1 MQLISYQT
9 KKNNFFYLAAILLA
23 ILVPIS
29 VLACKVSSPNS
40 IPMPLFKNALNLW
53 LYPISINWLL
63 VFSLS
68 TLPFWTLVFVESLFL
83 YKREQVPSVDAL
95 FTAIYANTFA
105 LISGGIWTVIYL
117 FADKDLGKS
126 VISSGLMNASGII
139 AVCFWLMLRNFCKQT
154 GCLVI
159 LRNWHFYQHIPLIAG
174 ITFWGWNILNFW
186 LAGIVVSTPTSQYAI
201 ASIPA
206 WIGTASIILN
216 GFIFNLVAKGWIV
229 ACRLPKP
236 NPTLTE
242 TVISMSVWSYPILA
256 VAVFLK
262 PPF

>member
-1 MQLISYQT
+1 MQFIFSPI
-9 KKNNFFYLAAILLA
+9 KKSNLVYLATILLA

-29 VLACKVSSPNS
+29 VLACKESSSIS
-40 IPMPLFKNALNLW
+40 IPKKDALDLW
-53 LYPISINWLL
+53 LYPVVMNWTL
-63 VFSLS
+63 VFSLGS
-68 TLPFWTLVFVESLFL
+68 LPFFTSVFVESLFL
-83 YKREQVPSVDAL
+83 YKLEQLKYFKAL
-95 FTAIYANTFA
+95 ITALYANTFA
-105 LISGGIWTVIYL
+105 LILWGGWMLIYL
-117 FADKDLGKS
+117 FAAKDFSRLS
-126 VISSGLMNASGII
+126 VSPGLITASGMI
-139 AVCFWLMLRNFCKQT
+139 AVFFWAMLWHFCEKT

-159 LRNWHFYQHIPLIAG
+159 FRSWKFYQQIPLIAAVSFG
-174 ITFWGWNILNFW
+174 GWNILNFW
-186 LAGIVVSTPTSQYAI
+186 LAGIVVSTPNQLYAI

-229 ACRLPKP
+229 AYRLPKP
-236 NPTLTE
+236 NPTLAE